1 MPHGK
6 RSRKRKPQVVHDFGF
21 LDDDSALLLD
31 RRDRLAS
38 DVPIRLERG
47 SRQRSALAPSPAR
60 EAAQLHAVRR
70 LGELFE
76 RRCACLGAK
85 HCHKAFEA
93 WLWAVRA
100 ESESEIVPI
109 VPQAQASSVAQAELR
124 AQLVKAGLAEA
135 HARDACNA
143 LASCAARLADE
154 LRAGAAEAE
163 VSVSRELLPRA
174 AAAAKAAGGGG
185 SGSTEEEGG
194 ARLLQL
200 SCAGEAVVVADSH
213 LCKLWSLWQ
222 ANGAAAKRR
231 RRRRR
236 RLQGGKQRR
245 SAEAGEEEEEEE
257 EEEETEEEEQEE
269 EEEEGAGPPRR
280 LRPFL
285 ASAYCSLAR
294 LLALQG
300 GDERSGGMQAAC
312 PAPALEELRATF
324 GVRLEVFASPLNCIC
339 MYRCMCTAYAHW
351 MRTACTLHA
360 HCTHTACACT
370 PPGVRLA
377 AQLPLPTLLL
387 RCCRCR
393 RALRIALRLLRLRA
407 TRGAP
412 PHTRR
417 THAAHTPHTR
427 RTHAA
432 HTPHPRP
439 LCALS
444 PRTLLPPCCTYCTLL
459 RPPACN
465 AGCLPR
471 QPSLRDGPAT
481 QGRAPHGG
489 AAGRGRH
496 GGWPPH
502 LRRRAPAPPRGGARS
517 PRYSTLQPYACTQR
531 CNLVCQTG
539 CTPTNQAG
547 WRALHGAAHMTCEVV
562 LPRSK
567 HAYIDGGQHYGRRGR
582 RGGAPL
588 RLSNHDSSVFFLQSR
603 AAAAAAA
610 VTPDKQQRI
619 IEAFRGGG

>member
-6 RSRKRKPQVVHDFGF
+6 RSRKRKPQAVHDFGF

-31 RRDRLAS
+31 RRERLTS

-47 SRQRSALAPSPAR
+47 SRQRSAPSSPAH
-60 EAAQLHAVRR
+60 EAAQLRAVRR

-85 HCHKAFEA
+85 HCYKHFEA

-231 RRRRR
+231 KRQQ
-236 RLQGGKQRR
+236 LQGGKRRR

-257 EEEETEEEEQEE
+257 DDEEEAEAAEQADADS
-269 EEEEGAGPPRR
+269 GAGPPPR

-285 ASAYCSLAR
+285 AAAYCSLAR

-312 PAPALEELRATF
+312 PAPALEEFRATF
-324 GVRLEVFASPLNCIC
+324 GVRLEVFASPLN
-339 MYRCMCTAYAHW
+339 YMC
-351 MRTACTLHA
+351 TACTLHV
-360 HCTHTACACT
+360 HCTCTARVLHAHLQVFASPLNCRFPRFCSAAADVDAPFGSLCSFFGFA
-370 PPGVRLA
+370 PRAVR
-377 AQLPLPTLLL
+377 
-387 RCCRCR
+387 
-393 RALRIALRLLRLRA
+393 
-407 TRGAP
+407 
-412 PHTRR
+412 RR
-417 THAAHTPHTR
+417 THAAPTPHPR
-427 RTHAA
+427 CTHAA
-432 HTPHPRP
+432 HPPPSLCPLSSHP
-439 LCALS
+439 
-444 PRTLLPPCCTYCTLL
+444 PRTLLHPDYTCFTLL
-459 RPPACN
+459 HLLH
-465 AGCLPR
+465 AGRLPR
-471 QPSLRDGPAT
+471 QPPLRDGPAT
-481 QGRAPHGG
+481 QGRAPHEPSPR
-489 AAGRGRH
+489 RGRH
-496 GGWPPH
+496 GGRPPH
-502 LRRRAPAPPRGGARS
+502 LRRGAPAPPRGGARS
-517 PRYSTLQPYACTQR
+517 PPLDSTLQPHACTRR
-531 CNLVCQTG
+531 CNLVC
-539 CTPTNQAG
+539 
-547 WRALHGAAHMTCEVV
+547 
-562 LPRSK
+562 
-567 HAYIDGGQHYGRRGR
+567 
-582 RGGAPL
+582 
-588 RLSNHDSSVFFLQSR
+588 
-603 AAAAAAA
+603 
-610 VTPDKQQRI
+610 
-619 IEAFRGGG
+619 

>member
-6 RSRKRKPQVVHDFGF
+6 RSRKRKPQAVHDFGF

-31 RRDRLAS
+31 RRERLTS

-47 SRQRSALAPSPAR
+47 SRQRSAPSSPAH
-60 EAAQLHAVRR
+60 EAVQLRAVRR

-85 HCHKAFEA
+85 HCYKHFEA

-109 VPQAQASSVAQAELR
+109 VPQAQAGSVAQAELR

-135 HARDACNA
+135 HAREACDA
-143 LASCAARLADE
+143 LAACAARLAGE
-154 LRAGAAEAE
+154 LRMAAAEAE

-236 RLQGGKQRR
+236 QLQGGKQRR

-257 EEEETEEEEQEE
+257 QEEEEQEEEEQEE
-269 EEEEGAGPPRR
+269 EEEAEEAEEAEAEGAGPPRR

-324 GVRLEVFASPLNCIC
+324 GVRLEVFASPLNCRFPRFC
-339 MYRCMCTAYAHW
+339 SAAADVDAPFGSLCGFSGFAPRA
-351 MRTACTLHA
+351 
-360 HCTHTACACT
+360 
-370 PPGVRLA
+370 VR
-377 AQLPLPTLLL
+377 
-387 RCCRCR
+387 
-393 RALRIALRLLRLRA
+393 
-407 TRGAP
+407 
-412 PHTRR
+412 RR
-417 THAAHTPHTR
+417 THAAPTPLPRHTHAAPMPHTR
-427 RTHAA
+427 
-432 HTPHPRP
+432 RP

-444 PRTLLPPCCTYCTLL
+444 PRTFPALCCTLAAPAAPSCTSCMQGAFLANPPFETALL
-459 RPPACN
+459 HKAARHMSHLLAAADT
-465 AGCLPR
+465 AGGRLTFVVVLPR
-471 QPSLRDGPAT
+471 RPEEARAALLYTRRCSPMHALDAAT
-481 QGRAPHGG
+481 SC
-489 AAGRGRH
+489 
-496 GGWPPH
+496 
-502 LRRRAPAPPRGGARS
+502 AR
-517 PRYSTLQPYACTQR
+517 
-531 CNLVCQTG
+531 V
-539 CTPTNQAG
+539 CTPTYQAG
-547 WRALHGAAHMTCEVV
+547 WCALHGAAHMTCEVV

-610 VTPDKQQRI
+610 VTPEKQQRI
-619 IEAFRGGG
+619 IEAFRGGA

>member
-6 RSRKRKPQVVHDFGF
+6 RSRKRKPQAVHDFGF

-31 RRDRLAS
+31 RRERLTS

-47 SRQRSALAPSPAR
+47 SRQRSAPSSPAH
-60 EAAQLHAVRR
+60 EAVQLRAVRR

-85 HCHKAFEA
+85 HCYKHFEA

-109 VPQAQASSVAQAELR
+109 VPQAQAGSVAQAELR

-135 HARDACNA
+135 HAREACDA
-143 LASCAARLADE
+143 LAACAARLAGE
-154 LRAGAAEAE
+154 LRMAAAEAE

-231 RRRRR
+231 QRRQ
-236 RLQGGKQRR
+236 LQGGKRRR

-257 EEEETEEEEQEE
+257 EAEAEE
-269 EEEEGAGPPRR
+269 EEEEEEAGAGAGPPQR

-285 ASAYCSLAR
+285 AAAYCSLAR

-312 PAPALEELRATF
+312 PAPALEEFRATF
-324 GVRLEVFASPLNCIC
+324 GVRLEVFASPLNC
-339 MYRCMCTAYAHW
+339 MYTA
-351 MRTACTLHA
+351 RTLHVLHVRVQVFA
-360 HCTHTACACT
+360 SPLNCRFPRFCSAAADVDAPFGSLCSFFGFAPRAVRRRTH
-370 PPGVRLA
+370 A
-377 AQLPLPTLLL
+377 APTPLPRHTH
-387 RCCRCR
+387 
-393 RALRIALRLLRLRA
+393 A
-407 TRGAP
+407 AP
-412 PHTRR
+412 MPHTRR
-417 THAAHTPHTR
+417 T
-427 RTHAA
+427 
-432 HTPHPRP
+432 

-444 PRTLLPPCCTYCTLL
+444 PRTLPALCCTLTTPASPSCTSCMQGAFLANPPFETALL
-459 RPPACN
+459 HKAARHMSHLLAAADT
-465 AGCLPR
+465 AGGRLTFVVVLPR
-471 QPSLRDGPAT
+471 RPEEARAALLYTRRCSPMHALDAAT
-481 QGRAPHGG
+481 SC
-489 AAGRGRH
+489 
-496 GGWPPH
+496 
-502 LRRRAPAPPRGGARS
+502 AR
-517 PRYSTLQPYACTQR
+517 
-531 CNLVCQTG
+531 V
-539 CTPTNQAG
+539 CTPTYQAG
-547 WRALHGAAHMTCEVV
+547 WCALHGAAHMTCEVV

-610 VTPDKQQRI
+610 VTPEKQQRI
-619 IEAFRGGG
+619 IEAFRGGA